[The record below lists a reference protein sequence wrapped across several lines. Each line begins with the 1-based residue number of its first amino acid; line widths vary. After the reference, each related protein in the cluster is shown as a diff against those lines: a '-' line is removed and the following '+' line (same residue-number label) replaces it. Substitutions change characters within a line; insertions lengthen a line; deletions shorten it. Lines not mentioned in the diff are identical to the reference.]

1 MDKPISLLIKESKD
15 SLKKT
20 LNEMPL
26 PLSIRTMILKEALHE
41 FEAVSDALLR
51 EETRQ
56 YEEGLA
62 KEKAE
67 VEGNASKVSK
77 NS

>member
-41 FEAVSDALLR
+41 FEMVSDALLR

-67 VEGNASKVSK
+67 AEEKASKVSK

>member
-1 MDKPISLLIKESKD
+1 MDKPISLLIKEAKD
-15 SLKKT
+15 ALKKT

-41 FEAVSDALLR
+41 FEVVSDALLR

-62 KEKAE
+62 KEKA
-67 VEGNASKVSK
+67 SKVSK

>member
-41 FEAVSDALLR
+41 FEAVSDALLM
-51 EETRQ
+51 EETRR

-67 VEGNASKVSK
+67 VEEKASKVSK

>member
-1 MDKPISLLIKESKD
+1 MDKPISLIIKESKD

-67 VEGNASKVSK
+67 VEEKASKVSK

>member
-41 FEAVSDALLR
+41 FEVVSDALLR

-67 VEGNASKVSK
+67 GEGKAK
-77 NS
+77 

>member
-41 FEAVSDALLR
+41 FEMVSDALLR

-62 KEKAE
+62 REKVEAE
-67 VEGNASKVSK
+67 EKASKVSK

>member
-15 SLKKT
+15 LLKEA
-20 LNEMPL
+20 LRQMPL
-26 PLSIRTMILKEALHE
+26 PISMQTMILKEALHE
-41 FEAVSDALLR
+41 YEAISEALLK

-67 VEGNASKVSK
+67 AEEKSNKVSK
-77 NS
+77 K

>member
-15 SLKKT
+15 ALKKT

-41 FEAVSDALLR
+41 FEVVSDALLR

-67 VEGNASKVSK
+67 VEEKASKVSK

>member
-15 SLKKT
+15 ALKKT

-41 FEAVSDALLR
+41 FEVVSDALLR

-62 KEKAE
+62 KEMAE
-67 VEGNASKVSK
+67 NDKSKK
-77 NS
+77 

>member
-26 PLSIRTMILKEALHE
+26 PLSIRTIILKEALHE
-41 FEAVSDALLR
+41 FEVVSDALLR

-62 KEKAE
+62 KEMAE
-67 VEGNASKVSK
+67 NDKSKK
-77 NS
+77 

>member
-1 MDKPISLLIKESKD
+1 MDKPISLIIKESKD

-41 FEAVSDALLR
+41 FEAVSDALLM
-51 EETRQ
+51 EETRR
-56 YEEGLA
+56 YEEGMA

-67 VEGNASKVSK
+67 NGKPK
-77 NS
+77 K

>member
-15 SLKKT
+15 ALKKT

-41 FEAVSDALLR
+41 FEAVSDALLM
-51 EETRQ
+51 EETRR

-62 KEKAE
+62 KEKD
-67 VEGNASKVSK
+67 EGKVDKYSK

>member
-41 FEAVSDALLR
+41 FEVVSDALLR

-62 KEKAE
+62 KEMAE
-67 VEGNASKVSK
+67 AEEKASKVSK

>member
-15 SLKKT
+15 ALKKT

>member
-67 VEGNASKVSK
+67 NGKPKE
-77 NS
+77 

>member
-41 FEAVSDALLR
+41 FEMVSDALLR

-56 YEEGLA
+56 YEEGMA
-62 KEKAE
+62 REKAE
-67 VEGNASKVSK
+67 NAPSKK
-77 NS
+77 

>member
-67 VEGNASKVSK
+67 VEEKASKVSK

>member
-67 VEGNASKVSK
+67 GEGKAK
-77 NS
+77 

>member
-15 SLKKT
+15 ALKKT

-41 FEAVSDALLR
+41 FEVLSDSLFI
-51 EETRQ
+51 EETLQ

-62 KEKAE
+62 KEMAE
-67 VEGNASKVSK
+67 NDKSKK
-77 NS
+77 

>member
-41 FEAVSDALLR
+41 FEVVSDALLR

-67 VEGNASKVSK
+67 NGKPKE
-77 NS
+77 